1 MTIFDASLSAQSDLR
16 YLLTLRPGQSAAL
29 INLGAHLYDALQDD
43 DGLNVQA
50 LSPDMLPSTNLDAI
64 FLAAPFSI
72 SLESILQVCAKSLK
86 PGGQVL
92 LCLPN
97 DNSIKRLKSLLNGKK
112 RRLYTIPNAC
122 RAAKFAGLAVR
133 AKYGIYDSV
142 DEPRFLV
149 PLENP
154 QVTGYFFNTMLT
166 PYTNSTRL
174 LLGIAPLMVA
184 LRLHP
189 SLFTDLCLVLD
200 LPC

>member
-1 MTIFDASLSAQSDLR
+1 MTVFDASLSAQSDLR
-16 YLLTLRPGQSAAL
+16 YLLALRSGQSAAL
-29 INLGAHLYDALQDD
+29 INLGMHLYDALQN
-43 DGLNVQA
+43 DGLNVQT
-50 LSPDMLPSTNLDAI
+50 LSTDMLPSTNLDAI

-72 SLESILQVCAKSLK
+72 RLESILQACAKSLK

-92 LCLPN
+92 LCFPN
-97 DNSIKRLKSLLNGKK
+97 GNSIKRLNNLLNGKK
-112 RRLYTIPNAC
+112 HGSYTIPNAC
-122 RAAKFAGLAVR
+122 RAAKFAGLTVR
-133 AKYGIYDSV
+133 AKYGIYDDV

-154 QVTGYFFNTMLT
+154 QVTGYFFSTMLT

-174 LLGIAPLMVA
+174 LLGIAPLMVT
-184 LRLHP
+184 LHLHP